1 MKKDCLNDREKVIL
15 IKNLIIANIDKFN
28 DMSLF
33 IHNPYE
39 KLLIFLLGL
48 GINRD
53 FIDSLGYPTLRDLGS
68 AIYSQGGSD

>member
-1 MKKDCLNDREKVIL
+1 
-15 IKNLIIANIDKFN
+15 
-28 DMSLF
+28 MSLF

-53 FIDSLGYPTLRDLGS
+53 FIDSVGYPTLRDLGS
-68 AIYSQGGSD
+68 AIYRQGGSD